1 MNYFE
6 LFKLPVSLR
15 VNTAGLSAKYFELS
29 RKYHPDYFA
38 QSDEAAQ
45 AEALE
50 LSAQVNKAYKTF
62 RDADST
68 LKYVLELK
76 GLLIEEEKY
85 QLSPDFLMEVMELN
99 EEIMELSFEPDPVKK
114 ETVQN
119 KVLALQNQ
127 IKTHVEPILENYKEG
142 VTNEKELLQVK
153 EYYYRKKYLDRMV
166 EGLRG

>member
-6 LFKLPVSLR
+6 LFELPVSLR
-15 VNTAGLSAKYFELS
+15 VKTAGLSAKYFELS

-45 AEALE
+45 TSALE

-76 GLLIEEEKY
+76 GLLQEEEKY
-85 QLSPDFLMEVMELN
+85 QLSPDFLMEVMALN
-99 EEIMELSFEPDPVKK
+99 EEIMEMSFDPDPSKK
-114 ETVQN
+114 ALLQQKVQD
-119 KVLALQNQ
+119 LQLQ
-127 IKTHVEPILENYKEG
+127 IKADVEAIIEHYKEG
-142 VTNEKELLQVK
+142 ITTEKELLQVK
-153 EYYYRKKYLDRMV
+153 EYYYRKKYLDRMT
-166 EGLRG
+166 RAFA